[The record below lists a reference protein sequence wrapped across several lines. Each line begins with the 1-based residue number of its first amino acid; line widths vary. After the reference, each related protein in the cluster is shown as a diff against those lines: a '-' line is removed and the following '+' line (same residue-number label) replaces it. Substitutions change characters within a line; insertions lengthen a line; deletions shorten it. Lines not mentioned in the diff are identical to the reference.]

1 LDWLHRLELYQNFT
15 LQDVIRSGKKIPY
28 FTGLQKIGTYL
39 VTLYSAIP

>member
-1 LDWLHRLELYQNFT
+1 LDWLHRLELCQNFME
-15 LQDVIRSGKKIPY
+15 KKIPY